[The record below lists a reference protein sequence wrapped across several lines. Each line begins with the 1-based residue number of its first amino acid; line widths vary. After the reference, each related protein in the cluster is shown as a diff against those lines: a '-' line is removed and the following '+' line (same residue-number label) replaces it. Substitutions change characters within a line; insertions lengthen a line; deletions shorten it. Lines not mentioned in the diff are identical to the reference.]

1 MDYLKLTRLTIDEAA
16 FILMNLEPTNKQNF
30 FDKFPEKIE
39 ELNNN
44 INQICYAIRIKE
56 IIPLYYYM
64 IKRDSNGNLIDQGE
78 YNETTKDWSIASNQT
93 IISKKDLFEWAS
105 KSGFILKNNK
115 YFKSCETDSD
125 KDVFLDAIDK
135 HEFQFI
141 SIVELF
147 HHLSNAYPDVQ
158 TDRLAKALKLKLIQK
173 NNPMLKIYNK
183 KITGEIVEAEFLN
196 LDDILL
202 EIIVNNSIPQVD
214 NKPGK
219 INEYNYYNIGFLRN
233 DIKNLL
239 SDLNINFYTSAHMRT
254 STYNINFSNDKT
266 QYEQII
272 SENASLK
279 DEIVLLKQKIEKLEK
294 TSNIIYENSS
304 INDDDFISLKELI
317 NIITQQYQT
326 DISETGKELLL
337 IIRKYN
343 ILMYEYT
350 LISGIEPYSVEF
362 NSKARE
368 LLNLFAEGI
377 CIATKIN
384 NENYRL
390 PINEWDSNTHR
401 FPLYDKVAIDKLI
414 IQKYLN
420 KEMIRKSDNIILPKK
435 QTSHNDLQKDLEQAK
450 KEIEKLKK
458 LVPILLGTYRKDDPL
473 LIAIK
478 IRNKEWSNY
487 NEQDRRTR
495 PTQDAICEDLKA
507 NYNVQTDQLAK
518 AIELV
523 SCPINRSK

>member
-16 FILMNLEPTNKQNF
+16 FILMNLEPTNKKNF

-39 ELNNN
+39 ELDNN

-78 YNETTKDWSIASNQT
+78 YNETTKDWPIASDQT
-93 IISKKDLFEWAS
+93 IIFKKDLFEWAS

-115 YFKSCETDSD
+115 YFKLCETNSD

-147 HHLSNAYPDVQ
+147 HHLSYAYPDVQ
-158 TDRLAKALKLKLIQK
+158 TDRLAKALKLKLMQK
-173 NNPMLKIYNK
+173 NIPMLKLYNK

-196 LDDILL
+196 LNDILL

-214 NKPGK
+214 NKLDK
-219 INEYNYYNIGFLRN
+219 INGYNYSNIGFLRN

-239 SDLNINFYTSAHMRT
+239 SDLNINF
-254 STYNINFSNDKT
+254 SNNKT

-279 DEIVLLKQKIEKLEK
+279 DEIVSLKQKIEKFEK
-294 TSNIIYENSS
+294 TSNINCDNSS
-304 INDDDFISLKELI
+304 LTDNDFISLKALI

-326 DISETGKELLL
+326 DISETGKKLLL

-495 PTQDAICEDLKA
+495 PTQDAICEDLKT